1 MKKILFFLSILFV
14 CVSVNADKISIFVAS
29 SASKAMDEIKNAF
42 LKTHPND
49 EVEFI
54 FGASGKHYQLLKE
67 GREFDLFFSA
77 DAKYPAQIEK
87 DGNAY
92 TKPQIYALG
101 VVALYALDENLL
113 KGGVE
118 KLGKKADKIKHLS
131 IANPKVAPYGVAAT
145 EVLEKLKLNA
155 LFKDKII
162 LGDNISQPVLHT
174 DSEAAE
180 VGIVAYSL
188 VSEVNNPKGKVVLID
203 KKYFT
208 PLEQSFLITKYGKDK
223 KLASKFADFIGTEEA
238 KTIFKKYGFDTP

>member
-1 MKKILFFLSILFV
+1 MKKILFFLSILFF
-14 CVSVNADKISIFVAS
+14 CVSANAEKISVFVAS
-29 SASKAMDEIKNAF
+29 SASKAMSEIKDTF

-49 EVEFI
+49 EVELI

-113 KGGVE
+113 KGGIE
-118 KLGKKADKIKHLS
+118 KLSEKADKIKHLS
-131 IANPKVAPYGVAAT
+131 IANPKVAPYGVAAMQT
-145 EVLEKLKLNA
+145 LEKLKIDS

-162 LGDNISQPVLHT
+162 LGDNISQPILHT
-174 DSEAAE
+174 DSKAAE
-180 VGIVAYSL
+180 VSIVAYSL
-188 VSEVNNPKGKVVLID
+188 VSEVNNPKGKAVLID
-203 KKYFT
+203 EKYFE

-223 KLASKFADFIGTEEA
+223 KLAKEFADFISTQEA
-238 KTIFKKYGFDTP
+238 KAIIKKYGFSTP